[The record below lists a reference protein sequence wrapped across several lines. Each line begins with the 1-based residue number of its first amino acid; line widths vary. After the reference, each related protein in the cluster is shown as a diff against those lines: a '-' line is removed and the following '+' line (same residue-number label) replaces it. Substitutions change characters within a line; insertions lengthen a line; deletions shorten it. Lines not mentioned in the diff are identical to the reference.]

1 MLNYIYR
8 RYKLPIYVTENGF
21 AVKNENSKPI
31 EEAVNDEER
40 VHYFQG
46 TTSSLLAAMH
56 EDGVDIRSYF
66 PWSFLDNF
74 EWADGYGTRFGVTYV
89 DYETQKRYPKK
100 SGKWLVDWFR
110 AHDTPSEND
119 LKPKGAALL
128 VSSPSSSEAST
139 PSTSNDSAEF
149 STSSSMKNSP
159 TSTPTVPH
167 AKLSAAPSPPSKKK
181 NRFSRYFSA
190 FAALLK

>member
-31 EEAVNDEER
+31 EEVVNDDER

-46 TTSSLLAAMH
+46 TTNSLLAAMH

-100 SGKWLVDWFR
+100 SAKWLIDWFK

-119 LKPKGAALL
+119 LKPKGAIVLA
-128 VSSPSSSEAST
+128 SSPSSSEAST
-139 PSTSNDSAEF
+139 PSTANESAEF
-149 STSSSMKNSP
+149 STPSSVKSSP
-159 TSTPTVPH
+159 TSTPAVPH
-167 AKLSAAPSPPSKKK
+167 AKLSDAPTSPKKK

-190 FAALLK
+190 FTALLK